1 MADNGFTRQQSVK
14 FGQLRLFLPFRQRL
28 LKLLL
33 GVLVVRIRSKQFLQ
47 QIAATLHPAFHIG
60 RLLPLRRHIS
70 QSTDKFGKTAEH
82 VQLVD
87 ITMPRAHTLP
97 HTVAAFRQHP
107 AQGQTLYRLLPSK
120 EVVFALAHGLVQ
132 TPMHIQSGNS
142 LMQQRHIF
150 LAQTEALQH
159 QPAFQQRQNLVHFKP
174 AFQQV
179 QSLRQSIQQRLTAAE
194 FHIRNRIRQSLATCM
209 LLPKNGFDKRA
220 VRLDVWRQN
229 GNIVRLPVGIV
240 LQHQRQLFFQNLQFA
255 QRAVRHDDFNG
266 AVIQQLV
273 RLDTHWIAVR
283 IVDLNQNRLRA
294 CFAFFLLI

>member
-60 RLLPLRRHIS
+60 RLLPLRRHIG
-70 QSTDKFGKTAEH
+70 QSADKFGKTAEH

-87 ITMPRAHTLP
+87 IAMPRAHTLP
-97 HTVAAFRQHP
+97 HAVAAFRQHP

-132 TPMHIQSGNS
+132 TPMHIQPGNS
-142 LMQQRHIF
+142 LMQQRHIL

-159 QPAFQQRQNLVHFKP
+159 QPAFQQRQHLVHFKP
-174 AFQQV
+174 ALQQV

-194 FHIRNRIRQSLATCM
+194 FYIRNRIR
-209 LLPKNGFDKRA
+209 
-220 VRLDVWRQN
+220 
-229 GNIVRLPVGIV
+229 
-240 LQHQRQLFFQNLQFA
+240 
-255 QRAVRHDDFNG
+255 
-266 AVIQQLV
+266 
-273 RLDTHWIAVR
+273 
-283 IVDLNQNRLRA
+283 
-294 CFAFFLLI
+294 

>member
-14 FGQLRLFLPFRQRL
+14 FGQLRFFLPFRQRL

-47 QIAATLHPAFHIG
+47 QIAATLHPAFYIG
-60 RLLPLRRHIS
+60 RLLPLRRHIG

-87 ITMPRAHTLP
+87 VAMPRAHTLP
-97 HTVAAFRQHP
+97 HAVAAFGQHP

-120 EVVFALAHGLVQ
+120 EVVFTLAHGLVQ
-132 TPMHIQSGNS
+132 PPMYIQSGNS

-174 AFQQV
+174 A
-179 QSLRQSIQQRLTAAE
+179 
-194 FHIRNRIRQSLATCM
+194 
-209 LLPKNGFDKRA
+209 
-220 VRLDVWRQN
+220 
-229 GNIVRLPVGIV
+229 
-240 LQHQRQLFFQNLQFA
+240 LQ
-255 QRAVRHDDFNG
+255 
-266 AVIQQLV
+266 
-273 RLDTHWIAVR
+273 
-283 IVDLNQNRLRA
+283 
-294 CFAFFLLI
+294 